1 MAVQCVLW
9 LYSAYCGCNREGAD
23 KDTPAECAIKVFKTT
38 LADFRNRSI
47 YMKGDT
53 RFFKDEFKKQNPRKI
68 MKLWAEKEE
77 INLRRYTPVVTA
89 TAMAWYELLQVLK
102 LN

>member
-1 MAVQCVLW
+1 MLNTTDPLVTLVWLCSVEAVEKEVP
-9 LYSAYCGCNREGAD
+9 
-23 KDTPAECAIKVFKTT
+23 KECAIKVFKTT

-47 YMKGDT
+47 YVKGDT

-77 INLRRYTPVVTA
+77 INLRRFVNCYG
-89 TAMAWYELLQVLK
+89 YECG
-102 LN
+102 

>member
-1 MAVQCVLW
+1 MCREEAVE
-9 LYSAYCGCNREGAD
+9 REVP
-23 KDTPAECAIKVFKTT
+23 KECAIKVFKTT

-47 YMKGDT
+47 YMKGDM

-77 INLRRYTPVVTA
+77 KNLHR
-89 TAMAWYELLQVLK
+89 
-102 LN
+102 LNIID